1 VEAVGATS
9 AQPDAWLADLL
20 ERPSLDEGA
29 TFSVRGQAF
38 VVRDGIARSRVVLS
52 PPEAQTRETFAFK
65 WKRRDTFES
74 AASLARMRDWLLQ
87 RYGDVANAPWLAEHG
102 RHPLLIDAGCGA
114 GMSALEL
121 LGPVLPNLR
130 YLGVDASDAV
140 DTARARFAERGV
152 SGAFMQADMT
162 RLPFADGSVDLI
174 LAEGALHHTPS
185 TEGAL
190 ISLARL
196 LKPGGRV
203 LFYVYRRKGP
213 VREFTDDYVRARLQT
228 MTPDDAWNAME
239 PLTRLGVALG
249 ELNVEIDIPEAIDL
263 LGIPAGRVNVQ
274 RLFYWHVAKA
284 FYHPEL
290 TFDEMNHVNFD
301 WYAPAHAHRHSP
313 QEVRHWC
320 ADAGLKIER
329 EVVED
334 AGITVIARKRP

>member
-1 VEAVGATS
+1 VETVGATS
-9 AQPDAWLADLL
+9 ALPAAWLADLL
-20 ERPSLDEGA
+20 ERSSLDEGA

-38 VVRDGIARSRVVLS
+38 VVRNGIARSRLVLS
-52 PPEAQTRETFAFK
+52 PAQAQTRETFAFK
-65 WKRRDTFES
+65 WKRRETFES

-87 RYGDVANAPWLAEHG
+87 RYGDVAHAPWLAEHG
-102 RHPLLIDAGCGA
+102 TRPLLIDAGCGA

-121 LGPVLPNLR
+121 LGPVLPSLR

-140 DTARARFAERGV
+140 DTARARFAERRV
-152 SGAFMQADMT
+152 SGEFMQADMT
-162 RLPFADGSVDLI
+162 TLPFEEGSVDLI
-174 LAEGALHHTPS
+174 LAEGALHHAPS

-190 ISLARL
+190 NSLARL
-196 LKPGGRV
+196 LKPGGRL

-228 MTPDDAWNAME
+228 MTPDQAWNAME

-249 ELNVEIDIPEAIDL
+249 ELEVEIDIPEAIDL

-274 RLFYWHVAKA
+274 RLFYWHVAKT
-284 FYHPEL
+284 FYHPDL

-301 WYAPAHAHRHSP
+301 WYAPAHAHRQSP
-313 QEVRHWC
+313 QEVRRWC
-320 ADAGLKIER
+320 ADAGLTIER

-334 AGITVIARKRP
+334 AGITVIARKGR